1 MWGYFM
7 NSMQLKDKLKNI
19 SKEKDVDFNTLLRFY
34 MYDRFIERL
43 AVSKYKNN
51 FILKGGFYLSTL
63 FGVESR
69 TTMDIDTAFRNANFN
84 EETLS
89 KMMNEI
95 ISIDLNDNV
104 KLDYLGISNIR
115 DEDEYGGYRIS
126 IQVELENVKEKF
138 HIDVATGDL
147 ITPKE
152 IIYKYKPILS
162 DNYIKLWA
170 YNMETVLAEKLE
182 TIFSRAELNSRMR
195 DYYDIYLI
203 YMRNWENINLEHF
216 NNAITNTFSNRE
228 YSGNLYQTVSIIKNS
243 KILKDRWENYQ
254 KKYSYCNNISFDEI
268 MKCIDNIV
276 KHIELDK
283 N

>member
-1 MWGYFM
+1 M

-84 EETLS
+84 EETLF
-89 KMMNEI
+89 KMISEI
-95 ISIDLNDNV
+95 ISMDLNDNV
-104 KLDYLGISNIR
+104 KLECLGISNIK

-182 TIFSRAELNSRMR
+182 TIFSRVELNSRMR

-216 NNAITNTFSNRE
+216 NNAINNTFSNRE

-268 MKCIDNIV
+268 MKCIENIV

>member
-84 EETLS
+84 EETLF
-89 KMMNEI
+89 KMISEI
-95 ISIDLNDNV
+95 ISMDLNDNV
-104 KLDYLGISNIR
+104 KLECLGISNIK

-182 TIFSRAELNSRMR
+182 TIFSRVELNSRMR

-216 NNAITNTFSNRE
+216 NNAINNTFSNRE

-268 MKCIDNIV
+268 MKCIENIV

>member
-1 MWGYFM
+1 M

-84 EETLS
+84 EETLF
-89 KMMNEI
+89 KMISEI
-95 ISIDLNDNV
+95 ISMDLNDNV
-104 KLDYLGISNIR
+104 KLECLGISNIK

-182 TIFSRAELNSRMR
+182 TIFSRVELNSRMR

-216 NNAITNTFSNRE
+216 NNAINNTFSNRE

-268 MKCIDNIV
+268 MKCIGNIV